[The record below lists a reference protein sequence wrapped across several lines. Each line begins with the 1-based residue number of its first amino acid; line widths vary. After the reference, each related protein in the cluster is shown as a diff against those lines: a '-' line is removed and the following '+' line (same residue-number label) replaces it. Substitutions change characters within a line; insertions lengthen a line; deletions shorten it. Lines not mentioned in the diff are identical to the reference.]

1 MELVS
6 TERGPLNSNHA
17 LLTNMYSMQ
26 CFYKTK
32 QPDKQDL
39 CVFMFVCVC
48 SCVFMVC
55 VFICMSVFMCVFM
68 VCVCVWCAFVCFCV
82 KIAWHFQLTN
92 KMLHL
97 SFNGFHRGGTAL
109 NRFKLAAPVSRPGSI
124 LKSTVDT
131 SLAVRLTK
139 LG

>member
-6 TERGPLNSNHA
+6 TGRGPLNSNHA

-26 CFYKTK
+26 CFHKTK

-48 SCVFMVC
+48 VCVRVCSYICQCSCVC
-55 VFICMSVFMCVFM
+55 SWC
-68 VCVCVWCAFVCFCV
+68 VCVCVRLCVCVCV